1 MRAKRSRVWRR
12 SKNGKLRRKRN
23 ISTRSSH
30 SRPLK
35 KTTRSSSRIGSLEIF
50 LAVRSSWS
58 SSSRSIA
65 TRSSRSRFGH
75 ERTISHNPKRSNKMI
90 LHIYTII
97 HTLISLVA
105 IFTGFVVLFGLL
117 AGNRVDG
124 WTKWFLITAVLTT
137 VTGFF
142 FPFHGFTPAIGL
154 GIISLPFLALTI
166 FARYRKNLAGGWR
179 WIYIVG
185 AVICLYFNL
194 FVLVVQSFEK
204 IPALHALAPTQT
216 ESPFKLTQLV
226 VLTISALLCIV
237 ALIRFRP
244 EPARVT

>member
-1 MRAKRSRVWRR
+1 
-12 SKNGKLRRKRN
+12 
-23 ISTRSSH
+23 
-30 SRPLK
+30 
-35 KTTRSSSRIGSLEIF
+35 
-50 LAVRSSWS
+50 
-58 SSSRSIA
+58 
-65 TRSSRSRFGH
+65 
-75 ERTISHNPKRSNKMI
+75 MI

-105 IFTGFVVLFGLL
+105 IFTGLIVLFGLFD
-117 AGNRVDG
+117 GNRLPG
-124 WTKWFLITAVLTT
+124 WTKWFLITAVATT

-154 GIISLPFLALTI
+154 GIISLPFLAVTI
-166 FARYRKNLAGGWR
+166 FALYRKNLAGAWR
-179 WIYIVG
+179 WIYVVG